1 MRRQAGF
8 FDVDDRLKRLSDLGD
23 QLEAFEAAVE
33 FEAFRPELNAAL
45 TYSDGTQGG
54 RPPFDPVM
62 MFKLLVIQTTNN
74 LSDERAE
81 FLINDRLSFHAFSRI
96 WIVGSRPRRPDDL
109 AGPGETHEGRRR

>member
-45 TYSDGTQGG
+45 TIRTG
-54 RPPFDPVM
+54 R
-62 MFKLLVIQTTNN
+62 KAGA
-74 LSDERAE
+74 RH
-81 FLINDRLSFHAFSRI
+81 LIR
-96 WIVGSRPRRPDDL
+96 
-109 AGPGETHEGRRR
+109 